1 MKHII
6 FRFFILLFAIL
17 SLLLP
22 QLGHAASKSINIEIN
37 KGVTMRLTEPAQVVS
52 VADPAIADVQ
62 VLAPDLISIQGTAV
76 GQTSITAYGNG
87 NDEILNGTITVSHNI
102 SRLKALIK
110 RVMPDANVQ
119 FDSVDGALI
128 ISGEVDSPLESENI
142 RRLATPFLTSQTETL
157 VNMLNV
163 RSSNQ
168 VMLRVRVAEV
178 SRSEL
183 KRFGINLNAAL
194 FSGGQFAFGLVNGRD
209 ITPGNNGVLPRVTGV
224 GAATAALNSG
234 DADISSVIDALAED
248 NMIKLL
254 AEPNLTTSSGKAA
267 NFLAGGEFPVPVP
280 ADEGQVTIEWRQ
292 YGVGLQFTP
301 EIVSANKISLHV
313 LPEVSEL
320 SEIGSVDVQGFT
332 IPSITTRRAETTVEL
347 GSGESFAVAGLL
359 RHNTGNNIS
368 KFPWLGDVPIIGT
381 LFRSREYQNNQSEL
395 VIIVTPYIVRG
406 TSRDKIMDPAKGLHQ
421 ASDAEQILQ
430 GQQFHDIPAEKP
442 VTAIPVAPVKV
453 APVMTA
459 PAPVTPLTVPP
470 SPPVTALPP
479 AATVPSVEPRS
490 APYVQK
496 TTEPIE
502 ASNTQESDAKDANA
516 KEWHTQILDSPDK
529 PVYEEPRYRPLSPED
544 RRRNGMRLQ

>member
-1 MKHII
+1 MKHFI

-87 NDEILNGTITVSHNI
+87 NDEILNGTITVTHNI
-102 SRLKALIK
+102 SRLKALIQ

-194 FSGGQFAFGLVNGRD
+194 SPGGQFAFGLVNGRNL
-209 ITPGNNGVLPRVTGV
+209 IPNSGVLPRVTGV

-442 VTAIPVAPVKV
+442 VTAIPVAPVKIV
-453 APVMTA
+453 
-459 PAPVTPLTVPP
+459 PLTVQP
-470 SPPVTALPP
+470 SPTVTALPP
-479 AATVPSVEPRS
+479 ATTVPPVVPASETS
-490 APYVQK
+490 ANK
-496 TTEPIE
+496 ASEPIKV
-502 ASNTQESDAKDANA
+502 SNPQESDTKDANG
-516 KEWHTQILDSPDK
+516 KEWHTKIPDSPDK
-529 PVYEEPRYRPLSPED
+529 PVYKEPRYRPLSPED
-544 RRRNGMRLQ
+544 RRRNGTRSQ